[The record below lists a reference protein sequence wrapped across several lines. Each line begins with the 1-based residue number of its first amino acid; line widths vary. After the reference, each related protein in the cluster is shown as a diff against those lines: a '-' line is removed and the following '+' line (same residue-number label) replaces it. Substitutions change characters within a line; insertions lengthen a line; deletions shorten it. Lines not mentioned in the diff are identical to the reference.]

1 MKLVEFS
8 EQFDKQ
14 IMDCYTKL
22 SGIPDYGQSLQQC
35 YKYKERINEMLKI
48 IQQIEAKLP
57 LRQKSVYCS
66 GKITLPFNSL
76 LLIAQSKLKMLDDCQ
91 YDFEVQF

>member
-1 MKLVEFS
+1 
-8 EQFDKQ
+8 
-14 IMDCYTKL
+14 
-22 SGIPDYGQSLQQC
+22 
-35 YKYKERINEMLKI
+35 MLKI